1 MKLKH
6 WKLGLVAALF
16 SGSLYAAPPLEVVS
30 SFSILGDVAK
40 QVGGER
46 VNVSNLVGPDQDA
59 HAYNLT
65 SRDMQRIRNAKLVLV
80 NGLGFEQAAVMRGIR
95 QSGVPFAEAT
105 KNIQPMKA
113 EDHDDD
119 DHDHDH
125 DHGHDHHG
133 HGHDHG
139 HHHHGEFDPHVWND
153 PVLMKTYAQNV
164 ADALIKVDPQGRA
177 YYQQRLN
184 GYQARLDAMHQWAQ
198 TQFNS
203 VPQARRKV
211 LTGHDAFNYM
221 GKRYRIEFIAPQGV
235 STEAEPSARQV
246 SALIR
251 QIRSQ
256 GIRAAFSENIKDSR
270 MVERISR
277 ETGIRVNGKLYSDAL
292 SRGAPA
298 ATYEQMFRY
307 NVNALV
313 NAMKQ

>member
-6 WKLGLVAALF
+6 WKLGLIAALF
-16 SGSLYAAPPLEVVS
+16 SGSLYAAPLEVVS

-125 DHGHDHHG
+125 DHGHGGPGDGNGGISNSGVVEHLPG
-133 HGHDHG
+133 DR
-139 HHHHGEFDPHVWND
+139 VLR
-153 PVLMKTYAQNV
+153 PV
-164 ADALIKVDPQGRA
+164 PPGPGR
-177 YYQQRLN
+177 
-184 GYQARLDAMHQWAQ
+184 G
-198 TQFNS
+198 S
-203 VPQARRKV
+203 
-211 LTGHDAFNYM
+211 
-221 GKRYRIEFIAPQGV
+221 
-235 STEAEPSARQV
+235 
-246 SALIR
+246 
-251 QIRSQ
+251 
-256 GIRAAFSENIKDSR
+256 
-270 MVERISR
+270 
-277 ETGIRVNGKLYSDAL
+277 AL
-292 SRGAPA
+292 SRALPEHRHTVALPA
-298 ATYEQMFRY
+298 HAHHRDRY
-307 NVNALV
+307 RGS
-313 NAMKQ
+313 Q

>member
-1 MKLKH
+1 MKH
-6 WKLGLVAALF
+6 WKLGLIAALF
-16 SGSLYAAPPLEVVS
+16 SGSLYAAPLEVVS

-46 VNVSNLVGPDQDA
+46 VNVSSLVGPDQDA

-65 SRDMQRIRNAKLVLV
+65 SRDMHRIRNAKLVLV

-95 QSGVPFAEAT
+95 QSGTPFAEAT
-105 KNIQPMKA
+105 KNIRPMKA
-113 EDHDDD
+113 EEHD
-119 DHDHDH
+119 DHDH
-125 DHGHDHHG
+125 DHGH
-133 HGHDHG
+133 HGHD

-164 ADALIKVDPQGRA
+164 ADALIRVDPQGRA
-177 YYQQRLN
+177 YYQQRLTN
-184 GYQARLDAMHQWAQ
+184 YQGRLDAMHQWAQ

-203 VPQARRKV
+203 VPAARRKV
-211 LTGHDAFNYM
+211 LTGHDAFNYL
-221 GKRYRIEFIAPQGV
+221 GKRYRVEFIAPQGV

-256 GIRAAFSENIKDSR
+256 NIRAAFSENIKDSR

-298 ATYEQMFRY
+298 ATYEQMFRH
-307 NVNALV
+307 NVSSLV

>member
-1 MKLKH
+1 MTLKH
-6 WKLGLVAALF
+6 WKLGVVAALF
-16 SGSLYAAPPLEVVS
+16 SGSLYAAPLEVVS

-46 VNVSNLVGPDQDA
+46 VNVTNLVGPDQDA

-65 SRDMQRIRNAKLVLV
+65 SRDLHRIRNAKLVLV

-95 QSGVPFAEAT
+95 QSGVPFAEAA
-105 KNIQPMKA
+105 KNIQPLKS
-113 EDHDDD
+113 EDHDD
-119 DHDHDH
+119 
-125 DHGHDHHG
+125 GHDHH
-133 HGHDHG
+133 HHDHEHAHG
-139 HHHHGEFDPHVWND
+139 HHHHGQFDPHVWND

-177 YYQQRLN
+177 YYQQRLT
-184 GYQARLDAMHQWAQ
+184 GYQSRLDALHQWAAN
-198 TQFNS
+198 QFNS
-203 VPQARRKV
+203 VPAARRKV

-221 GKRYRIEFIAPQGV
+221 GKRYRVEFIAPQGV

-256 GIRAAFSENIKDSR
+256 NIRAAFSENIKDSR
-270 MVERISR
+270 MVDRIAS

-298 ATYEQMFRY
+298 ATYEQMFRH

>member
-6 WKLGLVAALF
+6 WKLGLIAALF

-125 DHGHDHHG
+125 DHDHGHDHHG
-133 HGHDHG
+133 HGHEHG

-164 ADALIKVDPQGRA
+164 ADALIKVDPPRCHAPMGA
-177 YYQQRLN
+177 NPIQQRAA
-184 GYQARLDAMHQWAQ
+184 GTAQSAHRARCLQLHGQ
-198 TQFNS
+198 TL
-203 VPQARRKV
+203 PHRIHRPARRE
-211 LTGHDAFNYM
+211 
-221 GKRYRIEFIAPQGV
+221 YR
-235 STEAEPSARQV
+235 S
-246 SALIR
+246 
-251 QIRSQ
+251 
-256 GIRAAFSENIKDSR
+256 
-270 MVERISR
+270 
-277 ETGIRVNGKLYSDAL
+277 
-292 SRGAPA
+292 
-298 ATYEQMFRY
+298 
-307 NVNALV
+307 
-313 NAMKQ
+313 

>member
-1 MKLKH
+1 MNMKR

-16 SGSLYAAPPLEVVS
+16 SGSLYAAPMEVVA

-46 VNVSNLVGPDQDA
+46 VNVTNLVGPDQDA

-65 SRDMQRIRNAKLVLV
+65 SRDLRTVRNAKLVLV

-105 KNIQPMKA
+105 QGIRPLKA
-113 EDHDDD
+113 EAHG
-119 DHDHDH
+119 HHHHDH
-125 DHGHDHHG
+125 DHGHDHH
-133 HGHDHG
+133 HHD
-139 HHHHGEFDPHVWND
+139 HGEFDPHVWSD
-153 PVLMKTYAQNV
+153 PVLMRTYAQNV
-164 ADALIKVDPQGRA
+164 ANALIRVDPEGRA
-177 YYQQRLN
+177 YYQQRLTD
-184 GYQARLDAMHQWAQ
+184 YQGRLNALHQWANN
-198 TQFNS
+198 QFNS

-211 LTGHDAFNYM
+211 LIGHHSFGYL
-221 GKRYRIEFIAPQGV
+221 GQRYKVEFVAPQGV
-235 STEAEPSARQV
+235 STDAQPSAQQV
-246 SALIR
+246 AALIR

-256 GIRAAFSENIKDSR
+256 NIRAAFSENIKDAR
-270 MVERISR
+270 MVQRIAQ
-277 ETGIRVNGKLYSDAL
+277 ETGIRINGKLYTDAL

-307 NVNALV
+307 NVNAMV

>member
-6 WKLGLVAALF
+6 WKLGIVAALF
-16 SGSLYAAPPLEVVS
+16 SGSLYAAPLEVMS

-65 SRDMQRIRNAKLVLV
+65 SRDLRRIRSAKLVLV

-105 KNIQPMKA
+105 KNIQPMQA

-119 DHDHDH
+119 
-125 DHGHDHHG
+125 HDHHG
-133 HGHDHG
+133 HGHE
-139 HHHHGEFDPHVWND
+139 HHHHGQFDPHVWND

-177 YYQQRLN
+177 YYQQRLSN
-184 GYQARLDAMHQWAQ
+184 YQSRLDALHQWAGA
-198 TQFNS
+198 QFNS
-203 VPQARRKV
+203 VPAARRKV
-211 LTGHDAFNYM
+211 LTGHDAFNYL
-221 GKRYRIEFIAPQGV
+221 GKRYRVEFIAPQGV

-256 GIRAAFSENIKDSR
+256 NIRAAFSENIKDSR
-270 MVERISR
+270 MVERIAR

-298 ATYEQMFRY
+298 ATYEQMFRH
-307 NVNALV
+307 NVSALV

>member
-6 WKLGLVAALF
+6 WKLGLIAALF
-16 SGSLYAAPPLEVVS
+16 SGSLYATPLEVVS

-125 DHGHDHHG
+125 DHGHGGLGRD
-133 HGHDHG
+133 DVSIS
-139 HHHHGEFDPHVWND
+139 DP
-153 PVLMKTYAQNV
+153 
-164 ADALIKVDPQGRA
+164 G
-177 YYQQRLN
+177 
-184 GYQARLDAMHQWAQ
+184 
-198 TQFNS
+198 
-203 VPQARRKV
+203 
-211 LTGHDAFNYM
+211 
-221 GKRYRIEFIAPQGV
+221 
-235 STEAEPSARQV
+235 
-246 SALIR
+246 
-251 QIRSQ
+251 
-256 GIRAAFSENIKDSR
+256 
-270 MVERISR
+270 MVEYLP
-277 ETGIRVNGKLYSDAL
+277 GDRVLRPVPPGPGRSSAL
-292 SRGAPA
+292 SRALPERRSTAALPA
-298 ATYEQMFRY
+298 
-307 NVNALV
+307 
-313 NAMKQ
+313 

>member
-6 WKLGLVAALF
+6 WKLGIVAALF
-16 SGSLYAAPPLEVVS
+16 SGSLYAAPLEVVS

-65 SRDMQRIRNAKLVLV
+65 SRDLRRIRSAKLVLV

-105 KNIQPMKA
+105 KNIQPMQA

-119 DHDHDH
+119 DHDH
-125 DHGHDHHG
+125 HG
-133 HGHDHG
+133 HGHE
-139 HHHHGEFDPHVWND
+139 HHHHGQFDPHVWND

-177 YYQQRLN
+177 YYQQRLSN
-184 GYQARLDAMHQWAQ
+184 YQSRLDALHQWAGA
-198 TQFNS
+198 QFNS
-203 VPQARRKV
+203 VPAARRKV
-211 LTGHDAFNYM
+211 LTGHDAFNYL
-221 GKRYRIEFIAPQGV
+221 GKRYRVEFIAPQGV

-256 GIRAAFSENIKDSR
+256 NIRAAFSENIKDSR
-270 MVERISR
+270 MVERIAR

-298 ATYEQMFRY
+298 ATYEQMFRH
-307 NVNALV
+307 NVSALV

>member
-6 WKLGLVAALF
+6 WKLGLIAALF
-16 SGSLYAAPPLEVVS
+16 SGSLYAEPLEVVS

-65 SRDMQRIRNAKLVLV
+65 SRDLRRIRSAKLVLV

-105 KNIQPMKA
+105 KNIQPMQA

-119 DHDHDH
+119 DHDH
-125 DHGHDHHG
+125 HG
-133 HGHDHG
+133 HGHE
-139 HHHHGEFDPHVWND
+139 HHHHGQFDPHVWND

-177 YYQQRLN
+177 YYQQRLSN
-184 GYQARLDAMHQWAQ
+184 YQSRLDALHQWAGA
-198 TQFNS
+198 QFNS
-203 VPQARRKV
+203 VPAARRKV
-211 LTGHDAFNYM
+211 LTGHDAFNYL
-221 GKRYRIEFIAPQGV
+221 GKRYRVEFIAPQGV

-256 GIRAAFSENIKDSR
+256 NIRAAFSENIKDSR
-270 MVERISR
+270 MVERIAR

-298 ATYEQMFRY
+298 TTYEQMFRH
-307 NVNALV
+307 NVSALV

>member
-1 MKLKH
+1 MNMKR

-16 SGSLYAAPPLEVVS
+16 SGSLYAAPMEVVA

-46 VNVSNLVGPDQDA
+46 VNVTNLVGPDQDA

-65 SRDMQRIRNAKLVLV
+65 SRDLRTVRNAKLVLV

-105 KNIQPMKA
+105 QGIRPLKA
-113 EDHDDD
+113 EAHDHHH
-119 DHDHDH
+119 HDHDH
-125 DHGHDHHG
+125 DHGHDHH
-133 HGHDHG
+133 HHD
-139 HHHHGEFDPHVWND
+139 HGEFDPHVWSD
-153 PVLMKTYAQNV
+153 PVLMRTYAQNV
-164 ADALIKVDPQGRA
+164 ANALIRVDPEGRA
-177 YYQQRLN
+177 YYQQRLTD
-184 GYQARLDAMHQWAQ
+184 YQGRLNALHQWASS
-198 TQFNS
+198 QFNS

-211 LTGHDAFNYM
+211 LIGHHSFGYL
-221 GKRYRIEFIAPQGV
+221 GQRYKVEFVAPQGV
-235 STEAEPSARQV
+235 STDAQPSAQQV
-246 SALIR
+246 AALIR

-256 GIRAAFSENIKDSR
+256 NIRAAFSENIKDAR
-270 MVERISR
+270 MVQRIAQ
-277 ETGIRVNGKLYSDAL
+277 ETGIRINGKLYTDAL

-307 NVNALV
+307 NVNAMV